1 MSRSTRTI
9 AKIKAALAIYEN
21 DCLLAAPDEECKSC
35 TMITFD
41 SIRNIIEAAE
51 KEAAAE
57 EKGGAQE

>member
-9 AKIKAALAIYEN
+9 AKIKAAIETYEN
-21 DCLLAAPDEECKSC
+21 DCLLGAPDEECKEC
-35 TMITFD
+35 TIVCFE
-41 SIRNIIEAAE
+41 SIRNIIAAAE

>member
-9 AKIKAALAIYEN
+9 SKIKAALATYEN

-35 TMITFD
+35 TKITFD
-41 SIRNIIEAAE
+41 SIRNIIAAAE

-57 EKGGAQE
+57 EKGGGKE